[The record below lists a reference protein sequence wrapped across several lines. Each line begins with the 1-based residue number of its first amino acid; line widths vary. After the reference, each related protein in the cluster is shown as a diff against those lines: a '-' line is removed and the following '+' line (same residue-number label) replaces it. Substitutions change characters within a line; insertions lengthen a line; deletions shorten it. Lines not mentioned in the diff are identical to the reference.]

1 MERKGTLQRKLEF
14 LRTLCQKNWRA
25 KQSFPK
31 RTSYNGLSFW
41 IWIRKNTESI
51 FLPKKLNKVKLLV
64 ERRVRAVFI
73 SKNLLELILRR
84 ITDFENRIKRL
95 EMLEYE
101 KAQNTISSLSS
112 KTTDCKK
119 SALAIEEII
128 NKCSDVWD
136 IILNYIIQTFKL
148 SVNIQRIVR
157 WSQLFCI
164 WRIFGLDCKSIFT

>member
-1 MERKGTLQRKLEF
+1 
-14 LRTLCQKNWRA
+14 
-25 KQSFPK
+25 
-31 RTSYNGLSFW
+31 
-41 IWIRKNTESI
+41 
-51 FLPKKLNKVKLLV
+51 
-64 ERRVRAVFI
+64 VFI

-128 NKCSDVWD
+128 NKCSDV
-136 IILNYIIQTFKL
+136 
-148 SVNIQRIVR
+148 
-157 WSQLFCI
+157 
-164 WRIFGLDCKSIFT
+164 